1 MMSTATMG
9 KAARLREL
17 LTRSST
23 ARLVG
28 ARDALTARLV
38 EEAGFDGVWVSSFEL
53 SAARALPDLG
63 LLTMSECLDAA
74 VHIDEATTLP
84 LLVDCDTGFGGAI
97 NLAHTVRRYETAGI
111 AGICVEDKVSPK
123 RNSYLDGDQILE
135 DPDVFAHRIEA
146 AARNRS
152 NNDFSIVARCEAL
165 IAGRSMDEALS
176 RAHRYVDA
184 GADALLIHSRRRDP
198 GEVVDFLRRWRGRAP
213 VVAVPTTYHRWS
225 LAEAQE
231 VGVSLLIYAN
241 QTLRASVLATRH
253 VLSEIQLRGDAS
265 TAEESIV
272 PVKEIFDLTRTA
284 EWEVWGA

>member
-1 MMSTATMG
+1 MNSPAMS
-9 KAARLREL
+9 KCARLREL
-17 LTRSST
+17 LHAPGT

-38 EEAGFDGVWVSSFEL
+38 EEAGFDGVWVSGFEL

-74 VHIDEATTLP
+74 VHIGAATMLP
-84 LLVDCDTGFGGAI
+84 LLADCDTGFGGAI
-97 NLAHTVRRYETAGI
+97 NLARTVRQYETAGV
-111 AGICVEDKVSPK
+111 AGICVEDKILPK
-123 RNSYLDGDQILE
+123 RNSYLGGDQALE

-146 AARNRS
+146 AVRNRCDE
-152 NNDFSIVARCEAL
+152 DFTIIARCEAL
-165 IAGRSMDEALS
+165 IAGQGMDEALR

-184 GADALLIHSRRRDP
+184 GADALLIHSKRRDP
-198 GEVVDFLRRWRGRAP
+198 GEVVDFTRRWRGRAP

-231 VGVSLLIYAN
+231 AGVSLIIYAN
-241 QTLRASVLATRH
+241 QTLRACVLATRN

-265 TAEESIV
+265 TAEESIA
-272 PVKEIFDLTRTA
+272 PVKEIFNLTRTA
-284 EWEVWGA
+284 EWEEWGA